1 VIEGGTFSPGPAR
14 ELAGT
19 ALNGLLYA
27 ALAYLFVGPTALSA
41 AGIAEPRWAAAAR
54 ENRLALFVA
63 YFVVNA
69 ITAKLRST
77 GAYEVELNGKPVWSK
92 IAQGGVAPLEVIA
105 RAISQETGWKPHPGV
120 SAQLGFPDAA
130 SW

>member
-1 VIEGGTFSPGPAR
+1 MRVRASLVAGAHLAAGAAAAACSLAVPG
-14 ELAGT
+14 
-19 ALNGLLYA
+19 ALIDL
-27 ALAYLFVGPTALSA
+27 TALSA

-105 RAISQETGWKPHPGV
+105 RAISQETGWKP
-120 SAQLGFPDAA
+120 SKL
-130 SW
+130 